1 LSRPNWS
8 RRLPKPIV
16 IPEVTA
22 LATLADVRT
31 LIDERPANYRAKLTW
46 QYVSKL
52 LAGAAQGE
60 TDAVDVEVALR
71 LVLAMEG
78 VECRPRQLTSC
89 SRSTVYPVGLRR
101 RVRSGTKVFPRL
113 RKLPK

>member
-1 LSRPNWS
+1 MPSPNWS
-8 RRLPKPIV
+8 RRLPKLVV

-31 LIDERPANYRAKLTW
+31 LIDQRVPANYRAKLTW

-60 TDAVDVEVALR
+60 TDAVDGEVALR
-71 LVLAMEG
+71 LVLAME
-78 VECRPRQLTSC
+78 R
-89 SRSTVYPVGLRR
+89 
-101 RVRSGTKVFPRL
+101 
-113 RKLPK
+113 

>member
-1 LSRPNWS
+1 MRKIGALPRPNWS

-31 LIDERPANYRAKLTW
+31 LIDERLPANYRAKQTW

-52 LAGAAQGE
+52 LTDAAQGD
-60 TDAVDVEVALR
+60 TDAVGVEVELR

-78 VECRPRQLTSC
+78 VECRPR
-89 SRSTVYPVGLRR
+89 
-101 RVRSGTKVFPRL
+101 
-113 RKLPK
+113 

>member
-1 LSRPNWS
+1 VPSPNWS
-8 RRLPKPIV
+8 RRLPKLVV

-31 LIDERPANYRAKLTW
+31 LIDQRVPANYRAKLTW

-60 TDAVDVEVALR
+60 TDAVDGEVALR

-78 VECRPRQLTSC
+78 VECPPR
-89 SRSTVYPVGLRR
+89 
-101 RVRSGTKVFPRL
+101 
-113 RKLPK
+113 